1 MVSCKERDSENRTK
15 LPDEKQE
22 AVAWLLASLSLAELL
37 VPLCVEPAASEPWPA
52 AACAA
57 GGAELSWSG
66 WGTWRAGWEVS
77 CLVAVS
83 LGPSQGSWAYVVE
96 FPYLQL
102 PKNLFGTKINKRI
115 NKNRH
120 QSTAV
125 SRNATTLPAT
135 CSLTTTQNISEVT
148 WSFTQTLFF
157 LSLVLIASLP
167 IETEHV
173 WS

>member
-1 MVSCKERDSENRTK
+1 MLEINISEVMCLDFSSLLFSYFTWISPMVSCKERDSENRTK
-15 LPDEKQE
+15 LPDEKQK

-66 WGTWRAGWEVS
+66 WGTWRVGWEVS

-115 NKNRH
+115 NKINTKVQQSAEMPPHCQRH
-120 QSTAV
+120 AV
-125 SRNATTLPAT
+125 WLQPKTL
-135 CSLTTTQNISEVT
+135 LK
-148 WSFTQTLFF
+148 
-157 LSLVLIASLP
+157 
-167 IETEHV
+167 
-173 WS
+173 